1 MTPKGRNTIRQTN
14 AILGHLAKDR
24 KKTVMAVS
32 LFAVMAV
39 MWIRVLTNKKPGPE
53 AASPGSPDA
62 PQASSRAPLNVRF
75 IELPTL
81 PGRNDY
87 INRDFFAARDWAPF
101 RQNAH
106 AQQAGTDTEVHV
118 VSSNH
123 VQEVAVRIAKRL
135 TLEAVLWSKNPQ
147 AFVND
152 QLLGVGDKLTITEGS
167 DRCEFEVLQIHED
180 SVLVRCKGT
189 QLTLKLTQYLDVRK

>member
-1 MTPKGRNTIRQTN
+1 MRPKRKKSIRQTN

-32 LFAVMAV
+32 LFAIMAV
-39 MWIRVLTNKKPGPE
+39 MWVRVLTNKKPAPVAAGP
-53 AASPGSPDA
+53 ASPDSQQGSTEPA
-62 PQASSRAPLNVRF
+62 LNVRLV
-75 IELPTL
+75 ELPNL

-101 RQNAH
+101 RQDAH
-106 AQQAGTDTEVHV
+106 APDSGTETEVHV
-118 VSSNH
+118 VSPNH
-123 VQEVAVRIAKRL
+123 VQEVAVRIAQKL
-135 TLEAVLWSKNPQ
+135 TLEAVLWNKNPH

-152 QLLGVGDKLTITEGS
+152 QLLGVGDKLTVTDGT
-167 DRCEFEVLQIHED
+167 DTCEFEVLQIDED
-180 SVLVRCKGT
+180 SVLVRCNET